1 LTVLGRC
8 EVRLRS
14 FDPKPHTLNPDTVS
28 LAAEV
33 ACLLEVSAPKPGNVT
48 RFADFSDTRY
58 IDFLASAAVIG
69 TVLRKVARA
78 TTGSVILEVVRET
91 ARAVG
96 RNTNLGIALLFA
108 PLAKAALLGGRRSL
122 RTRVHAVLASLTPR
136 DGQKVYEAIRLA
148 SPGGLG
154 GAEEFDVRTT
164 CGKVSLMEA
173 MRSAMERD
181 SIASEYATD
190 FEITFTIGAPALARF
205 VKESGDPEASIIQTY
220 LTLLFLIPDSLI
232 ARKCGGP
239 EARRVSSQ
247 AGRILGLGGA
257 FTEAGRQK
265 LPGWDRALR
274 KGGNRLNPGTTADL
288 VASALFVVMLEKG
301 IEYILG
307 RKGKPSRVP
316 SRGLSIR

>member
-1 LTVLGRC
+1 MM
-8 EVRLRS
+8 
-14 FDPKPHTLNPDTVS
+14 VS
-28 LAAEV
+28 SERIALAAEI

-78 TTGSVILEVVRET
+78 TTGSLILEVVRET

-164 CGKVSLMEA
+164 RGKVPLMEA

-181 SIASEYATD
+181 SISREYATD
-190 FEITFTIGAPALARF
+190 FEITFSVGASTLEKCLR
-205 VKESGDPEASIIQTY
+205 ETHDPEASIVQTY
-220 LTLLFLIPDSLI
+220 LTLLSRLPDSLI
-232 ARKCGGP
+232 ARKCGDR
-239 EARRVSSQ
+239 EAKRVSQQ
-247 AGRILGLGGA
+247 AGAILAEGGA
-257 FTEAGRQK
+257 FTQEGRRR
-265 LPGWDRALR
+265 LTSWDRTLR
-274 KGGNRLNPGTTADL
+274 KRGNRLNPGTTADL
-288 VASALFVVMLEKG
+288 TAAALFVLMLQKG
-301 IEYILG
+301 VEFLL
-307 RKGKPSRVP
+307 KNPGK
-316 SRGLSIR
+316 LSVRHH